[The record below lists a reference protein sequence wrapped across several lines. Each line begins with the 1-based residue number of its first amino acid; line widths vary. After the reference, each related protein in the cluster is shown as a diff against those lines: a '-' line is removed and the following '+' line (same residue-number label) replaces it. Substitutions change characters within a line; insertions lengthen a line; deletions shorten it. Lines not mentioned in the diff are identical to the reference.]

1 MGTIEMRQG
10 LFDLVPLKIFASKE
24 AVMDGR
30 LFGSKSVFPDK
41 ISMIG
46 KSRPGLFY
54 REVVS

>member
-1 MGTIEMRQG
+1 
-10 LFDLVPLKIFASKE
+10 
-24 AVMDGR
+24 MDGK

-46 KSRPGLFY
+46 RGGPGLFD